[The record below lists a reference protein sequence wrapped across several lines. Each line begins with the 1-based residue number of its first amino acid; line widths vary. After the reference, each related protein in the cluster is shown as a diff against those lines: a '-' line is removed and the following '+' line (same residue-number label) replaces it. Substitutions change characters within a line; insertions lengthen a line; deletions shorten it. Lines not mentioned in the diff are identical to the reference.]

1 MNYKK
6 NLTKKEIS
14 LLCGLA
20 KNSVYMCIHALKQC
34 VPSTEKI

>member
-20 KNSVYMCIHALKQC
+20 KNSVYMCYYLQ
-34 VPSTEKI
+34 P